1 MAKNMYQKRA
11 ERKAKALDENSNKRG
26 LQKNVIN
33 WYPGHMAKTKR
44 EIKEVLPLIDV
55 IYEVVDAR
63 MPKSS
68 KLKEVDD
75 IIQNKKKI
83 MIMTKYDLCDEKE
96 TKKFVTYYENI
107 GYKVICT
114 SLLNSQNVKDIIL
127 VTKDILKEE
136 NIKRKNKG
144 LKEKTIKA
152 LVIGAPN
159 VGKST
164 LINRMSLSKK
174 TVVGNKPGVTK
185 KLNFINVSKDILLLD
200 TPGILWPKMTDSFEA
215 HVLASLSSIKE
226 E

>member
-11 ERKAKALDENSNKRG
+11 ERKAKALDENYNKRG

-96 TKKFVTYYENI
+96 TKKFEVTIYEEME
-107 GYKVICT
+107 
-114 SLLNSQNVKDIIL
+114 S
-127 VTKDILKEE
+127 
-136 NIKRKNKG
+136 
-144 LKEKTIKA
+144 
-152 LVIGAPN
+152 
-159 VGKST
+159 
-164 LINRMSLSKK
+164 
-174 TVVGNKPGVTK
+174 
-185 KLNFINVSKDILLLD
+185 
-200 TPGILWPKMTDSFEA
+200 
-215 HVLASLSSIKE
+215 
-226 E
+226 